1 MQSGANPSSSLA
13 RRIGQNC
20 AGAGGSRAKSM
31 LREGVCITQIAHGV
45 GFADHSHLDRSFR
58 VLLGMTPTQYRD
70 TVEL

>member
-1 MQSGANPSSSLA
+1 
-13 RRIGQNC
+13 
-20 AGAGGSRAKSM
+20 M